1 MVFLSHSWS
10 DKPVARRLVE
20 SLAMEQVPCWLDEQQ
35 IDYGQ
40 KLRSAI
46 MDAISKSDVFLYLVS
61 KAANDSDWVQ
71 DELSFALSLEFES
84 RLRIVPVRLKGNKD
98 PMPNVLSGR
107 LFASLDTL
115 QHGGFRLLA
124 HNLAEIEG
132 HERIADN
139 SRISAT
145 VRLEEHRIVHTLE
158 EARGFGPECERH
170 VLLIDGRYE
179 SLSDLYWEM
188 SDVRF
193 PPIDKRAR
201 ESDEIVNTLARAHS
215 QCRKIIKES
224 KAVCR
229 RFLATDSTNDICT
242 YLDAGHER
250 ILHEMLHFLQWN
262 TTYLR
267 HLRGDIAFD
276 ESSVNNRY
284 LREPFD
290 GPKCDIISEKKNL
303 GSVKIP
309 EYARSGTS
317 SLIGLPDSPFGSIL
331 PWDVGKAVGHVLG
344 RRFMAGSIRST
355 EMPHPKTITYGL
367 S

>member
-1 MVFLSHSWS
+1 MVFLSHSWF
-10 DKPVARRLVE
+10 DKPVARRVVE

-40 KLRSAI
+40 NLRSVI
-46 MDAISKSDVFLYLVS
+46 MDAISKSDVYLYLVS
-61 KAANDSDWVQ
+61 KAANGSDWVQ
-71 DELSFALSLEFES
+71 DELKFALGLEFES
-84 RLRIVPVRLKGNKD
+84 QLRIVPVRLKDNKD
-98 PMPNVLSGR
+98 PMPNLLSGR
-107 LFASLDTL
+107 VFASLDTS
-115 QHGGFRLLA
+115 HGGFPQLA

-132 HERIADN
+132 HERIADD

-158 EARGFGPECERH
+158 QARGFGAECERH

-188 SDVRF
+188 SGVRF
-193 PPIDKRAR
+193 PPIDKQAR
-201 ESDEIVNTLARAHS
+201 ESDEIADTVARAHS

-229 RFLATDSTNDICT
+229 RFFATDRANDNCT

-250 ILHEMLHFLQWN
+250 ILYEMLHLLQWN

-267 HLRGDIAFD
+267 HLRGDEAFD
-276 ESSVNNRY
+276 ESSIKNRY

-290 GPKCDIISEKKNL
+290 GPTCDIISGSKKL
-303 GSVKIP
+303 GSVKVP
-309 EYARSGTS
+309 EYARSDTS
-317 SLIGLPDSPFGSIL
+317 RLFGLPDSPFASIF
-331 PWDVGKAVGHVLG
+331 PWDVGTAVGHVLA
-344 RRFMAGSIRST
+344 RRFMADSIRST
-355 EMPHPKTITYGL
+355 EMPDPKTIT